1 LEEDVNW
8 LAVVIA
14 AIANMVIGFLWYSN
28 WAFGRSWM
36 TLSGRTMGEGQQPGP
51 LYALSI
57 VGALVQAITMA
68 WFAANTG
75 TASGSAGALLG
86 LFVGIGFIAP
96 AMFADVLFAG
106 RPPRL
111 YAITAG
117 YQVVAAIVQGTI
129 MGFLGTH

>member
-1 LEEDVNW
+1 MNW
-8 LAVVIA
+8 LAVIVA

-36 TLSGRTMGEGQQPGP
+36 TLSGRTMGEGQQAGP

>member
-1 LEEDVNW
+1 MNW

-14 AIANMVIGFLWYSN
+14 AIANMIIGFLWYSN
-28 WAFGRSWM
+28 WAFGRSWV

-86 LFVGIGFIAP
+86 LFVGLGFIAP

-117 YQVVAAIVQGTI
+117 YQVLAAIVQGTI
-129 MGFLGTH
+129 TGFLGTR

>member
-1 LEEDVNW
+1 MNW

-28 WAFGRSWM
+28 WAFGRSWV
-36 TLSGRTMGEGQQPGP
+36 TLSGRAMGEGQQPGP

-75 TASGSAGALLG
+75 TTSGSAGALLG
-86 LFVGIGFIAP
+86 LFVGLGFIAP

-117 YQVVAAIVQGTI
+117 YQVLAAIVQGTI
-129 MGFLGTH
+129 MGFLGTR

>member
-1 LEEDVNW
+1 VNW

-14 AIANMVIGFLWYSN
+14 AIANMVIGFLWYGN

-36 TLSGRTMGEGQQPGP
+36 TLSGRQMGEGQQPGP
-51 LYALSI
+51 MYALTI
-57 VGALVQAITMA
+57 VGALVQAIAMA
-68 WFAANTG
+68 WFAAQTG
-75 TASGSAGALLG
+75 TNSGSAGALLG
-86 LFVGIGFIAP
+86 LFVGLGFIAP

-117 YQVVAAIVQGTI
+117 YQVLAAVVQGTI
-129 MGFLGTH
+129 MGFLGTL

>member
-1 LEEDVNW
+1 MNW

-28 WAFGRSWM
+28 WAFGRSWV

-117 YQVVAAIVQGTI
+117 YQVLAAIVQGTI